1 MSLGEKYI
9 NFVFSNKE
17 VIELISSNTNTKL
30 SKIEALFLL
39 YLYNKGEAAMGEISN
54 FFNLPQSTT
63 LFTINKLID
72 LDYVKRERNHEDRR
86 IVNVALTKLGHN
98 TSKELIENTTIQF
111 SKILDLL
118 EGHLEHLLD
127 NTEKEII
134 NKLIHKIKNV

>member
-39 YLYNKGEAAMGEISN
+39 YLYNKGKAAMGEISI
-54 FFNLPQSTT
+54 FFSLPQSTT

-86 IVNVALTKLGHN
+86 IVNVTLTELGNN
-98 TSKELIENTTIQF
+98 TSKELIDNTTKQF

-118 EGHLEHLLD
+118 EVHLDHLLED
-127 NTEKEII
+127 TEKEII
-134 NKLIHKIKNV
+134 NKLLHKIKNI